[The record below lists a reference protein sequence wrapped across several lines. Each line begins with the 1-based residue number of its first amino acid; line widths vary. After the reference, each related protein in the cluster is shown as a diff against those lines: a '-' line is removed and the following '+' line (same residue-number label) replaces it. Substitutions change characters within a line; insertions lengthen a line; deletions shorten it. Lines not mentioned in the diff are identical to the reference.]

1 MFWNSWLKDSVK
13 YNKEIIYDP
22 YRNKKYD
29 DYSARLINVFK
40 EMYRVLKDNRY
51 LSLTFHNRDIRIWEI
66 VISNLQKI
74 GFKLEN
80 IVYQEQAVSSGTQG
94 LNRKNTFKGDFVYHA
109 LSWRNNYSY
118 IFLDDEDLDK
128 NDAVVISLPF
138 SDSGSIHPRTIEIL
152 KKCEELNIPVLID
165 CAYINLSG
173 ELSVDLS
180 YKCIHSVCFSLSKAF
195 FSINRLRVGL
205 RLKRKFND
213 DPVDVFNSLS
223 MINNYGAFMGNE
235 LIKNF
240 SPDFNYLKYSKKQK
254 EVCVKNDLIPSKCV
268 IFGLGGEKYQ
278 DYNRGGAFNRVCLS
292 EVLVELQ

>member
-1 MFWNSWLKDSVK
+1 MPLQKSALPIVDEEISLFVNKAHKDASLTKILTSETLNNEFLDNYFNWLKSSELVQYKGIDEFDQKSYIHGSV
-13 YNKEIIYDP
+13 
-22 YRNKKYD
+22 
-29 DYSARLINVFK
+29 
-40 EMYRVLKDNRY
+40 
-51 LSLTFHNRDIRIWEI
+51 
-66 VISNLQKI
+66 Q
-74 GFKLEN
+74 GFDFFYAEFS
-80 IVYQEQAVSSGTQG
+80 Q
-94 LNRKNTFKGDFVYHA
+94 RRFRCFKGDFVYHA

-254 EVCVKNDLIPSKCV
+254 EVCVKNDLTPSKCV

-292 EVLVELQ
+292 EVLV